1 MKIEI
6 REAEKQDMKYVLE
19 LIKELAV
26 FEREPD
32 AVVIKSEDLIQHGFG
47 NKPLFSCFV
56 AVTNNLISGMCL
68 GYPRYSTWKGPT
80 MHLEDLIVTKSLRG
94 KGIGFALFKHF
105 INFSNKKGVRRI
117 EWAVLDWNIDAINFY
132 KNNGAYVSREWQIA
146 QMDESAIKTFISKN
160 ENI

>member
-6 REAEKQDMKYVLE
+6 RQAEKQDMKYVLE
-19 LIKELAV
+19 LIKELAI

-56 AVTNNLISGMCL
+56 AVTNNLIAGMCL

-80 MHLEDLIVTKSLRG
+80 MHLEDLIVTKSQRG

>member
-6 REAEKQDMKYVLE
+6 RQAEKQDMKYVLE
-19 LIKELAV
+19 LIKELAIY
-26 FEREPD
+26 EKEPN
-32 AVVIKSEDLIQHGFG
+32 AVAISSSDLINHAFT
-47 NKPLFSCFV
+47 KPPLFVCFV
-56 AVTNNLISGMCL
+56 ALLESKIVGMSL

-80 MHLEDLIVTKSLRG
+80 MHLEDLIVTKKHRG
-94 KGIGFALFKHF
+94 LGIGQALFSNF
-105 INFSNKKGVRRI
+105 IKYSHDRGVRRI